1 MKSKILL
8 VISLILALGTICL
21 CFRNIQLRKQLESYT
36 PQVISK
42 IDTVYLDKPFKVE
55 APYKEVSTPTKV
67 TVYKGGL
74 EKDTSTSQSKDS
86 VVQFKLDK
94 STLDLTLYNLS
105 DSTVHTNKYYIDLDK
120 YKYTYSNGVLTQKK
134 KLNLKLSPYLQAK
147 VRPINQFY
155 DLSGGISLK
164 TNNIT
169 YSIGVDLGYYLSF
182 SDKLQKDVELSVTYN
197 F

>member
-94 STLDLTLYNLS
+94 STLDLTLYNSS
-105 DSTVHTNKYYIDLDK
+105 DYTVHTNKYHIDLDK
-120 YKYTYSNGVLTQKK
+120 YQYTYSNGVLTQKK

-169 YSIGVDLGYYLSF
+169 YSIGVDLGYYPSF

>member
-94 STLDLTLYNLS
+94 STLDLILYNLS

>member
-21 CFRNIQLRKQLESYT
+21 CFRNIQLRKQLERYT
-36 PQVISK
+36 PKVVSK

-74 EKDTSTSQSKDS
+74 EKDTSSQAKDS
-86 VVQFKLDK
+86 VIQFKLDK
-94 STLDLTLYNLS
+94 GKLDLTLYNKS
-105 DSTVHTNKYYIDLDK
+105 DSTVHTDMYTLDLDK
-120 YKYTYSNGVLTQKK
+120 YKYIYNNGTLTQKK
-134 KLNLKLSPYLQAK
+134 KLGIRLSPYIITK
-147 VRPINQFY
+147 VRPLNQFY
-155 DLSGGISLK
+155 DLSGGLSIIHGHFS
-164 TNNIT
+164 
-169 YSIGVDLGYYLSF
+169 YSIGFDLGYYPKL
-182 SDKLQKDVELSVTYN
+182 SDKLQKDVDVSVTYN